1 MASGS
6 HDELWRVTISRNVV
20 LQSKTYTVAQLE
32 AMNLWQKMDGKIAVL
47 GGAEVLNAVND
58 EAQLEKE
65 TDGKGRKIRKSLI
78 PIQISRIQVSISQKK
93 SQFITPQ

>member
-1 MASGS
+1 MGLMGVSMFAMFCS
-6 HDELWRVTISRNVV
+6 HANGTVAQYL
-20 LQSKTYTVAQLE
+20 SKTYTVAQLE

-78 PIQISRIQVSISQKK
+78 PIQISRIQVPISQKK
-93 SQFITPQ
+93 S